1 MTRWIAIDY
10 GAKRI
15 GVASGSTTN
24 GIATPLKVLPAR
36 PLDDAIAN
44 IAHLVDEYTAEGIVV
59 GWPLNMDDTE
69 GPQGREAREMAL
81 KLSEHT
87 HLDVRMW
94 DERLSSF
101 EADKVLAGKL
111 TRAKKR
117 RIQDAIAAT
126 VILQDF
132 FSRAGPDSAPNVQDM
147 QDQ

>member
-1 MTRWIAIDY
+1 MGRWIAIDY

-15 GVASGSTTN
+15 GLASGSTAN

-36 PLDDAIAN
+36 PLDKAIAN
-44 IAHLVDEYTAEGIVV
+44 ITRLVDEYAAVGIVV

-87 HLDVRMW
+87 HMDVRLW

-101 EADKVLAGKL
+101 VADEVLGGKL

-117 RIQDAIAAT
+117 AVQDAIAAT

-132 FSRAGPDSAPNVQDM
+132 FSRAGPDCAPNVQDI